1 MKSVGI
7 ITMHLPL
14 SFGSALQAYALQQK
28 IDEAGY
34 NAEIIHYQ
42 YPNEL
47 HQQRKKGLKHFV
59 KTSISFVLNA
69 LFGFPNLRKKNNF
82 GRFYS
87 KFYKLSAYYPT
98 FDSLHKNPPKYDIY
112 CTGSDQVWN
121 PLYTKTDT
129 SFLLSFVDDKATKF
143 SYAASFAIGDI
154 PGEYKD
160 FYVKYLSQYQK
171 ISVRESSGINLVKE
185 LTEKD
190 ATLVCDPTILL
201 TRNEW
206 DIIADQT
213 RIRITKPYI
222 LVFMLSDSFN
232 PFPEVQHIIDT
243 IQERLRIQVVYLN
256 GGKRYYFRKDSKVIK
271 TAGPS
276 EFVDLIRHAEYVI
289 TSSFH
294 ATVFSSIYS
303 RPFTSIVKRSHRD
316 SRILS
321 YLERVGMRNCA
332 LYYDSVEVPMS
343 KTMAT
348 DKIDSFRDESNDFLK
363 ECLLNANN

>member
-34 NAEIIHYQ
+34 SAEIIHYQ

-47 HQQRKKGLKHFV
+47 HQPRKKGLKNFI

-82 GRFYS
+82 GRFYN

-98 FDSLHKNPPKYDIY
+98 FESLHKNPPQYDIY

-129 SFLLSFVDDKATKF
+129 TFLLSFADDKATKF
-143 SYAASFAIGDI
+143 SYAASFAIGEI
-154 PGEYKD
+154 PIEYRD
-160 FYVKYLSQYQK
+160 FYVKYLSQYRR

-185 LTEKD
+185 LTGKD

-201 TRNEW
+201 TRKEW
-206 DIIADQT
+206 DIIADQS
-213 RIRITKPYI
+213 RIRINKPYI

-243 IQERLRIQVVYLN
+243 IQERLKMQVVYLN
-256 GGKRYYFRKDSKVIK
+256 GGKRYYLKKNCKVVK

-321 YLERVGMRNCA
+321 YLDRVRMRDSA
-332 LYYDSVEVPMS
+332 LFYDTVEVPLSNSMP
-343 KTMAT
+343 T
-348 DKIDSFRDESNDFLK
+348 DKIDSFREGSNNFLK
-363 ECLLNANN
+363 ECLLYVND